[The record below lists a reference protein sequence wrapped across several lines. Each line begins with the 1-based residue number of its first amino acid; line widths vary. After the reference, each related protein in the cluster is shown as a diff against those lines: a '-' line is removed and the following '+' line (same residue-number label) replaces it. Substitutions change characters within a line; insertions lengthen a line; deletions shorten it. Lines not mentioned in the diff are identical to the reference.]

1 MGALRTFWQRGW
13 IGKIVLIGAG
23 FCSTLMLC
31 CVALVAVAMM
41 APNKPRAAAS
51 EPTAQ
56 AITLR
61 QEVDSTAAPS
71 PTIPPTPTDIPPTPT
86 DIPPTNTAIPSPTD
100 EPPTATPEPTATPT
114 DIPTPE
120 PSATPVPTAKPKP
133 TDKPAPKPLAA
144 PATSRLNTHGAN
156 LYNCSD
162 FSTYD
167 EALAV
172 YKANLPG
179 DPNDLDRD
187 NDGIPCE
194 SLPGAP

>member
-1 MGALRTFWQRGW
+1 MGAVRTFWQRGW
-13 IGKIVLIGAG
+13 IGKIVLLGAG
-23 FCSTLMLC
+23 FCGTLMLC
-31 CVALVAVAMM
+31 CVALVAVAIM
-41 APNKPRAAAS
+41 APSKPRTAAGES
-51 EPTAQ
+51 TAQ
-56 AITLR
+56 TIALR
-61 QEVDSTAAPS
+61 QEVTSTVAPS
-71 PTIPPTPTDIPPTPT
+71 PTIPPPPT

-114 DIPTPE
+114 TEPT
-120 PSATPVPTAKPKP
+120 ATPVPTTKPKP
-133 TDKPAPKPLAA
+133 TAKPAPKPLAA

-156 LYNCSD
+156 LYNCGD
-162 FSTYD
+162 FATYA